1 MDIWE
6 NVDKVEAVAAL
17 LYRGMVS
24 LGILNLDI
32 LWEGIHPAWTEKYRN
47 FVKYLISELH
57 RPETMSLC
65 NEPGCITCRRD
76 CVWKFNNQEELKGE
90 K

>member
-1 MDIWE
+1 MNKEERDRE
-6 NVDKVEAVAAL
+6 ERVDKEEA
-17 LYRGMVS
+17 
-24 LGILNLDI
+24 
-32 LWEGIHPAWTEKYRN
+32 EGKFKEFDN
-47 FVKYLISELH
+47 VKDLISELH

-65 NEPGCITCRRD
+65 NELGCITCRRD